1 VAVSEIVNHGHTVD
15 EVLDLY
21 RKGGDERYFGEA
33 ISQTEHALQSAW
45 LAEKAGASPAIIG
58 AALLHDVGHLLH
70 GMGDDIADEDIDAR
84 HEAVGAAFLAQR
96 FNTELVAAVSL
107 HVLAKRYLVGTD
119 PAYAENLSP
128 ASVHSLELQGGP
140 MGVAEA
146 AEFMQKKS
154 AAGAI
159 ALRRWDDEAK
169 VVGLKTPDLDHFR
182 PYLEASLRR

>member
-1 VAVSEIVNHGHTVD
+1 MSGTIGNPKHTVD

-21 RKGGDERYFGEA
+21 RKGGDEQYFGEA

-45 LAEKAGASPAIIG
+45 LAEKAGASPAIVS

-70 GMGDDIADEDIDAR
+70 GRGEDIADEDIDAR

-96 FNTELVAAVSL
+96 FNTEVVAAVSL
-107 HVLAKRYLVGTD
+107 HVMAKRYLVGTD
-119 PAYAENLSP
+119 PGYAAQLSP
-128 ASVHSLELQGGP
+128 ASVRSLELQGGP
-140 MGVAEA
+140 MGPEEA
-146 AEFMQKKS
+146 AEFARKN
-154 AAGAI
+154 AAKAAV

-182 PYLEASLRR
+182 PYLEVSLRR

>member
-1 VAVSEIVNHGHTVD
+1 MSEIVNHRHTVD

-21 RKGGDERYFGEA
+21 RKGGDEQYFGEA

-70 GMGDDIADEDIDAR
+70 GMGEDIADEDVDAR
-84 HEAVGAAFLAQR
+84 HEAVGAAYLAQR
-96 FNTELVAAVSL
+96 FSTELVAAVSL

-119 PAYAENLSP
+119 PAYAANLSP

-140 MGVAEA
+140 MGPEEA
-146 AEFMQKKS
+146 AEFATKKA

-159 ALRRWDDEAK
+159 SLRRWDDEAK
-169 VVGLKTPDLDHFR
+169 IVALKTPGLDHFR

>member
-1 VAVSEIVNHGHTVD
+1 MSEFVNHKHTVD

-21 RKGGDERYFGEA
+21 RKGGDEMYFGEA
-33 ISQTEHALQSAW
+33 ISQSEHALQSAW

-58 AALLHDVGHLLH
+58 AALLHDGGHLLH
-70 GMGDDIADEDIDAR
+70 GMGENVADDDIDAR

-96 FNTELVAAVSL
+96 FNTELVSAVSL

-119 PAYAENLSP
+119 PAYAANLSP

-140 MGVAEA
+140 MGADEA
-146 AEFMQKKS
+146 RDFAAKKA

-169 VVGLKTPDLDHFR
+169 IVGLKTPGLDHFR

>member
-1 VAVSEIVNHGHTVD
+1 MTDIVNHKHTVD
-15 EVLDLY
+15 EVLGLY
-21 RKGGDERYFGEA
+21 RKGGDEQYFGEE

-45 LAEKAGASPAIIG
+45 LAEKAGASPAIVT

-70 GMGDDIADEDIDAR
+70 GQGEHIADEDIDAR
-84 HEAVGAAFLAQR
+84 HEAVGAAYLAQR
-96 FNTELVAAVSL
+96 FNTEVVAAVSL
-107 HVLAKRYLVGTD
+107 HVMAKRYLVGTD
-119 PAYAENLSP
+119 PAYATNLSP

-140 MGVAEA
+140 MGLEEA
-146 AEFMQKKS
+146 AEFAAKKAS
-154 AAGAI
+154 AGAI

>member
-1 VAVSEIVNHGHTVD
+1 MGDIVNHKTTVD
-15 EVLDLY
+15 EVLSLY
-21 RKGGDERYFGEA
+21 RKGGDEQYFGEA
-33 ISQTEHALQSAW
+33 ISQSEHALQSAW
-45 LAEKAGASPAIIG
+45 LAEKAGASPAIIS

-70 GMGDDIADEDIDAR
+70 GKGEDIADEDIDAK

-96 FNTELVAAVSL
+96 FNTEVVAAVSL

-119 PAYAENLSP
+119 PNYAANLSP

-140 MGVAEA
+140 MSPEEA
-146 AEFMQKKS
+146 AEFGQKKA
-154 AAGAI
+154 AAGAV

-169 VVGLKTPDLDHFR
+169 VVGLKTPGFDHFR

>member
-1 VAVSEIVNHGHTVD
+1 MSDFVNHKHTVD

-21 RKGGDERYFGEA
+21 RKGGDEQYFGEA

-70 GMGDDIADEDIDAR
+70 GMGEDIADEDIDAR

-96 FNTELVAAVSL
+96 FNTDLVAAVSL

-119 PAYAENLSP
+119 PAYAANLSP

-140 MGVAEA
+140 MDAEEA
-146 AEFMQKKS
+146 AEFAQKKA

-169 VVGLKTPDLDHFR
+169 IVGLKTPDLDHFR

>member
-1 VAVSEIVNHGHTVD
+1 MSEIVNHRHTVD

-21 RKGGDERYFGEA
+21 RKGGGEQYFGEA
-33 ISQTEHALQSAW
+33 ITQSEHALQSAW

-70 GMGDDIADEDIDAR
+70 GMGEDIADEDIDAR
-84 HEAVGAAFLAQR
+84 HEAVGAAYLAQR

-119 PAYAENLSP
+119 PAYAANLSP

-140 MGVAEA
+140 MGAEEA
-146 AEFMQKKS
+146 AEFAQKKA

-182 PYLEASLRR
+182 AYLEASLRR

>member
-1 VAVSEIVNHGHTVD
+1 VNRDIVNHQHTVD

-21 RKGGDERYFGEA
+21 REGGDEQYFGEA
-33 ISQTEHALQSAW
+33 ITQTEHALQSAW
-45 LAEKAGASPAIIG
+45 LAEKAGAAPAIVG

-70 GMGDDIADEDIDAR
+70 GMGEDIAEEDVDAR

-119 PAYAENLSP
+119 PAYAANLSP
-128 ASVHSLELQGGP
+128 ASVRSLELQGGP
-140 MGVAEA
+140 MGPQEA
-146 AEFMQKKS
+146 AEFAAKKA

>member
-1 VAVSEIVNHGHTVD
+1 MSEIVNHKHTVD

-21 RKGGDERYFGEA
+21 RKGGDEQYFGEA

-45 LAEKAGASPAIIG
+45 LAEKAGASPVIIG

-70 GMGDDIADEDIDAR
+70 GMGEDIAEEDIDAK
-84 HEAVGAAFLAQR
+84 HEAVGAAYLAQR

-119 PAYAENLSP
+119 PSYAANLSP

-140 MGVAEA
+140 MGAEEA
-146 AEFMQKKS
+146 AEFAKKK
-154 AAGAI
+154 AATGAV

-169 VVGLKTPDLDHFR
+169 VVGLKTPSLDHFR

>member
-1 VAVSEIVNHGHTVD
+1 LAVSDIVNHRTAVD
-15 EVLDLY
+15 EVLALY
-21 RKGGDERYFGEA
+21 RKGGGEQYFGEA
-33 ISQTEHALQSAW
+33 ITQTEHALQSAW

-70 GMGDDIADEDIDAR
+70 GMGEDIADEDIDAR

-107 HVLAKRYLVGTD
+107 HVLAKRYLVGSD
-119 PAYAENLSP
+119 PAYAANLSP

-140 MGVAEA
+140 MGAEEA
-146 AEFMQKKS
+146 AEFAQKKA

-169 VVGLKTPDLDHFR
+169 VVGLKTPELEHFR